1 MMALRSGDRITGDES
16 GAEDVDSERPGECGI
31 DLVGCD
37 HVEHRPIMAGR
48 LVVHASRS

>member
-1 MMALRSGDRITGDES
+1 MVALWSGDRVTGYKS
-16 GAEDVDSERPGECGI
+16 GAEDFDRDRPGECGI

-37 HVEHRPIMAGR
+37 DVEHRPIMAGR